1 MSQVDLNKKYNAFP
15 SDFETLEAKKT
26 DRYGLEYVKAIWG
39 TYTLNYPVNNPQ
51 MLQYILNR
59 QFAEGTYPID
69 GYKSR
74 LGLTG
79 DTSYLNL
86 DFTSINRIPTIIDN
100 MVGKLTN
107 KAWRFQCNPTDSVSK
122 TKFDKFRSQVEAN
135 MLLKKVSDEME
146 PVTGIPLVPKNAYIP
161 EDNEAKE
168 LHLKM
173 DFKLDEAMAME
184 ESLKWIFDNNNFE
197 KESIPELYRDLFT
210 IKKAAIFRTYDEN
223 KNIRVKRWDPL
234 KLITPYSINPNF
246 EDIPYQALLPNYTIG
261 TIAKMNPGFTDEQL
275 YDIARSCAGSVNN
288 NAPWSPDWYTNYS
301 SYLNTNGP
309 TALRQFQNF
318 NITVVNFFFLSP
330 VSTTKVVKISEK
342 GRIKL
347 EKKKDGYVN
356 DKGAEVINK
365 KKLYRFEGFWI
376 PNTDYIWGYKMSE
389 NVERDVVPGGYSP
402 ECELPC
408 KMIAPNMMGMK
419 NKSFVERM
427 IPLEK
432 QMMLAWLKLQQFLI
446 EAMPPGMALNQNA
459 LLDVVQGMGNGK
471 ALPTDWMKLYK
482 QTGNIIFTDKD
493 ASGAP
498 INIPFKELA
507 GGISPAFEQFLRVQ
521 DYCINKM
528 NEVVG
533 YNTAVDA
540 SSPKADAAVGTQ
552 QMAQEATYD
561 CLRPMYLACTNL
573 IEGTGKRV
581 ALMVQDCLR
590 LGNENFAK
598 ALADAIGQENVDV
611 LTLGRDFPFSSAA
624 ISVEI
629 APDEREIADINNLVN
644 LGIQN
649 QTLNTSD
656 VLRIR
661 QQLKTNVKL
670 AGQLLAYLES
680 KNMKAKQKEQMM
692 LSQQNGQVQIQSAQ
706 AASQAQAQLDEV
718 LTQNKIKILEAQFEL
733 EMKKIALEGEL
744 NQRAIELK
752 NFGANT
758 VAEINTG
765 GKIDVQEAAN
775 RGKFVAQQVAKET
788 AIEKEHIIHQSKS
801 EHKMM
806 EHESAIQQGLMD
818 HDNKSEQIR
827 LAAEVALKPK
837 SGSK

>member
-1 MSQVDLNKKYNAFP
+1 MNQVDVTKKYNAFP
-15 SDFETLEAKKT
+15 SDFETLEQKKT

-86 DFTSINRIPTIIDN
+86 DYTSVNRIPTIIDN

-107 KAWRFQCNPTDSVSK
+107 KAWRFQCNPLDTVSK
-122 TKFDKFRSQVEAN
+122 SKYDKYRSEVEAD
-135 MLLKKVSDEME
+135 MFLKKVSDEME
-146 PVTGIPLVPKNAYIP
+146 PVTGVPLVAKNKYIP

-168 LHLKM
+168 LHFQM

-184 ESLKWIFDNNNFE
+184 EALKWVFDNNNFD
-197 KESIPELYRDLFT
+197 KESIPQLYRDLFEC
-210 IKKAAIFRTYDEN
+210 KKTAIFRTYDEN
-223 KNIRVKRWDPL
+223 KNIRVSRWDHL
-234 KLITPYSINPNF
+234 KLITPYSVHPDF
-246 EDIPYQALLPNYTIG
+246 HDIPYQALMPNYTIG
-261 TIAKMNPGFTDEQL
+261 TIAKMNPKFTDEQL
-275 YDIARSCAGSVNN
+275 YYIAKSCAGSVNN
-288 NAPWSPDWYTNYS
+288 NAPWNPDWYTNYS

-309 TALRQFQNF
+309 IALRQFQNF

-330 VSTTKVVKISEK
+330 VKTTKLVKKSEK
-342 GRIKL
+342 GRIKV
-347 EKKKDGYVN
+347 ETKKDGYVN
-356 DKGAEVINK
+356 DKGIEEISNR
-365 KKLYRFEGFWI
+365 KLHRFEGFWI
-376 PNTDYIWGYKMSE
+376 PNTEYIWGYKQTE
-389 NVERDVVPGGYSP
+389 NEDRDVIPGGYSP
-402 ECELPC
+402 DTELPC
-408 KMIAPNMMGMK
+408 KIIAPNMMGMK

-446 EAMPPGMALNQNA
+446 EAMPPGMAINQNA
-459 LLDVVQGMGNGK
+459 LLDVVQGMGDGK
-471 ALPTDWMKLYK
+471 TKPTDWTKLYK
-482 QTGNIIFTDKD
+482 QTGNIIFTDRD
-493 ASGAP
+493 AAGNP

-507 GGISPAFEQFLRVQ
+507 GGISPAFEQFMRVQ

-528 NEVVG
+528 NEVIG

-540 SSPKADAAVGTQ
+540 SSPKADALVGTQ

-581 ALMVQDCLR
+581 GLMIQDCLR
-590 LGNENFAK
+590 LGHEDFKK

-611 LTLGRDFPFSSAA
+611 LTMGRDFPFSSAA

-629 APDEREIADINNLVN
+629 QPDENETATISNWILEGLAKGTI
-644 LGIQN
+644 
-649 QTLNTSD
+649 TTSD
-656 VLRIR
+656 ALRVR
-661 QQLKTNVKL
+661 QQLKTNTKL
-670 AGQLLAYLES
+670 AGQLLAYLEK
-680 KNMKAKQKEQMM
+680 KNAKAKQAEAM
-692 LSQQNGQVQIQSAQ
+692 QQIQANGQTQQESAM

-718 LTQNKIKILEAQFEL
+718 LTNNKMKVIQLQGQIDIATKTAEAEL
-733 EMKKIALEGEL
+733 QMKL
-744 NQRAIELK
+744 QELK
-752 NFGANT
+752 NLGANT

-765 GKIDVQEAAN
+765 GKIDVQHAAN
-775 RGKFVAQQVAKET
+775 EGKIVAQQVASQSN
-788 AIEKEHIIHQSKS
+788 IEKEHIIHKSKVQHGLLAHDSKS
-801 EHKMM
+801 AQMEQDHGHKT
-806 EHESAIQQGLMD
+806 A
-818 HDNKSEQIR
+818 QIE
-827 LAAEVALKPK
+827 LTAKMTPK
-837 SGSK
+837 TPAKK